1 MSDGNIRTALE
12 VESHFTSDKD
22 LMRDYEQ
29 REKAYRD
36 WESDM
41 IASRDEGKAEGLAL
55 GQSNANLKTARLM
68 LDDNMPLEMIHKFTG
83 LSASEI
89 QALQC
94 SSD

>member
-1 MSDGNIRTALE
+1 MYEGNIRTALE

-22 LMRDYEQ
+22 LMRNYEQ

-55 GQSNANLKTARLM
+55 G
-68 LDDNMPLEMIHKFTG
+68 
-83 LSASEI
+83 
-89 QALQC
+89 
-94 SSD
+94 